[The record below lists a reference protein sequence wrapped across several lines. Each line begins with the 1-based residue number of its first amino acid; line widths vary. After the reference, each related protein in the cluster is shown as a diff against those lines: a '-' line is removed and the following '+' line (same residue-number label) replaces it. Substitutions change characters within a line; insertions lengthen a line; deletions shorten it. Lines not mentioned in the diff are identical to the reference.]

1 MGESVETDYLMTT
14 TNTEF
19 FTRKQIAEL
28 FQITIPTVLRW
39 EKAGRLRAVR
49 LGTGSVRYRISDVEA
64 FIANGAK

>member
-1 MGESVETDYLMTT
+1 MTT

-28 FQITIPTVLRW
+28 FQISIPTVLRW
-39 EKAGRLRAVR
+39 EKAGKLRALR
-49 LGTGSVRYRISDVEA
+49 LGSGSVRYCGSDVER